1 MIDEQSPKNKTIQI
15 VNVGAPKDEGTVAE
29 KVLRGAEKIVKAA
42 NGGNGQPSKAD
53 LQRKVEELERARGIL
68 QGQLDQN
75 SQRYET
81 LLTNTIPQMNQLYER
96 QGEKITGAIGEVKT
110 AVNAQG
116 QEIKG
121 AVDAQG
127 KAITGALESQRR
139 SNKDLAKNIRN
150 AIEEQGNNIYCA
162 MGAQTEIITD
172 EIAKQGEAVI
182 AKEDEVLGAVNAQG
196 KTIKSA
202 VEEAT
207 LETIKQGEA
216 VIIAVNT
223 QGKAIIAKEDEVL
236 GAVNAQGKYITNAVG
251 KVETELTT
259 QGKAIIAKE
268 NEVLGAVNTQGDKIT
283 NKAEEVRKAVT
294 IQGQRNRRVIE
305 AATDAQINATK
316 EAAEF
321 LSEKVIGVGD
331 KVGEVRIAVE
341 GITDEVKGAVTDY
354 VKDQKS
360 LRNKLYTAGY
370 FAVGGA
376 VAGLILA
383 ASSYFGKSSPNIEKT
398 VKDAVQSSIDSSGTI
413 ESKIVKIPDVEEV
426 QTHGHEY
433 DKAGRLIVWAR
444 SKQPGKNPV
453 YAQGIV
459 ENGADG
465 LYKRLENTI
474 LPTADLTERI
484 KFIESLTDGEGI
496 ITKTNI
502 EARLKAY
509 RGE

>member
-1 MIDEQSPKNKTIQI
+1 MTEPTNNNNNNPVQI
-15 VNVGAPKDEGTVAE
+15 VYVDTHLGKKIKGAVKDVKETVNAQGAAITGAVNAQGQAVKDAVEGVNNTLTDQATGLPKIVQNQTYLLNAVNSLNDPRNGIPKYAREIKTAVNG
-29 KVLRGAEKIVKAA
+29 VKAA
-42 NGGNGQPSKAD
+42 LTSDQTGLPKIIAQIDA
-53 LQRKVEELERARGIL
+53 
-68 QGQLDQN
+68 QGQAV
-75 SQRYET
+75 
-81 LLTNTIPQMNQLYER
+81 
-96 QGEKITGAIGEVKT
+96 TGAINALNDPTNGIPKYIGEVKT
-110 AVNAQG
+110 AV
-116 QEIKG
+116 G
-121 AVDAQG
+121 AVEGAVRG
-127 KAITGALESQRR
+127 VEVAVTSLEHAVTHSGTVIT
-139 SNKDLAKNIRN
+139 
-150 AIEEQGNNIYCA
+150 
-162 MGAQTEIITD
+162 
-172 EIAKQGEAVI
+172 
-182 AKEDEVLGAVNAQG
+182 GAVNAQG
-196 KTIKSA
+196 Q
-202 VEEAT
+202 AT
-207 LETIKQGEA
+207 VAKGDQ
-216 VIIAVNT
+216 IIT
-223 QGKAIIAKEDEVL
+223 
-236 GAVNAQGKYITNAVG
+236 AVNALNDPTNGIPKYIGEV
-251 KVETELTT
+251 KTELTA
-259 QGKAIIAKE
+259 QGKTIIAKE
-268 NEVLGAVNTQGDKIT
+268 NEILGAVNTQGDKIT
-283 NKAEEVRKAVT
+283 SAVDAQGKT
-294 IQGQRNRRVIE
+294 IIAKENEILGAVNTQGKDIKGAVE
-305 AATDAQINATK
+305 AAAGAQITATK

-354 VKDQKS
+354 INDQKS

-370 FAVGGA
+370 AAAAGA

-383 ASSYFGKSSPNIEKT
+383 AASYFGKSSPNIEKT
-398 VKDAVQSSIDSSGTI
+398 VKEAVQSSIDSSGTI

>member
-1 MIDEQSPKNKTIQI
+1 MIDEQSPKKNVVQI

-42 NGGNGQPSKAD
+42 NGGNGQPSRAD
-53 LQRKVEELERARGIL
+53 LQRKVEELERASGIL

-96 QGEKITGAIGEVKT
+96 QGEKITGAVGEVKT

-127 KAITGALESQRR
+127 VAITGALESQRQ

-150 AIEEQGNNIYCA
+150 AIEKQENNIYRA
-162 MGAQTEIITD
+162 MEAQTEIITN
-172 EIAKQGEAVI
+172 EIVKQGEAVV
-182 AKEDEVLGAVNAQG
+182 AKEDEVL
-196 KTIKSA
+196 
-202 VEEAT
+202 E
-207 LETIKQGEA
+207 
-216 VIIAVNT
+216 AVNT
-223 QGKAIIAKEDEVL
+223 QGKDIK
-236 GAVNAQGKYITNAVG
+236 GAV
-251 KVETELTT
+251 
-259 QGKAIIAKE
+259 
-268 NEVLGAVNTQGDKIT
+268 
-283 NKAEEVRKAVT
+283 
-294 IQGQRNRRVIE
+294 E
-305 AATDAQINATK
+305 AAAGAQITATR
-316 EAAEF
+316 EAAEV

-354 VKDQKS
+354 INNQKS

-370 FAVGGA
+370 AAAAGA

-383 ASSYFGKSSPNIEKT
+383 AASYFGKSSPNIEKT
-398 VKDAVQSSIDSSGTI
+398 VKEAVQSSIDSSGTI